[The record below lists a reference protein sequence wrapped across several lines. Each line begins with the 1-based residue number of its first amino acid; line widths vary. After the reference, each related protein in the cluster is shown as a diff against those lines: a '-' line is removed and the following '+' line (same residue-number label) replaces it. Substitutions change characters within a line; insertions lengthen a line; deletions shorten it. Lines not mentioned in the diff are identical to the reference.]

1 MPCWINSR
9 RWLKKAKV
17 EEYAP
22 VPNYAWGFI
31 TDNGYQYYDF
41 KGFSYYAWAVRS
53 GDVAAVPE
61 PGVMGLLGIGA
72 LAWAG
77 TRARRRG

>member
-1 MPCWINSR
+1 MQNSDY
-9 RWLKKAKV
+9 WSGT
-17 EEYAP
+17 EYAP
-22 VPNYAWGFI
+22 NPIVAWFFVTNDGSQGG
-31 TDNGYQYYDF
+31 DS
-41 KGFSYYAWAVRS
+41 KGSSLYAWAVRS

-61 PGVMGLLGIGA
+61 PGVMALWGVGA

>member
-1 MPCWINSR
+1 MQNSVY
-9 RWLKKAKV
+9 WSGT
-17 EEYAP
+17 EYAP
-22 VPNYAWGFI
+22 NPVYAWFFDTSDGLQNV
-31 TDNGYQYYDF
+31 DGKVN
-41 KGFSYYAWAVRS
+41 SYYAWAVRS

-61 PGVMGLLGIGA
+61 PGVMALSGVGA